1 MVYVPQYET
10 LKVKEIY
17 KFLNAHPEYFGYY
30 PEARE
35 IDKVP
40 KQWLVNVAAAVVGQ
54 SFEDW
59 VDEKVAERN
68 DRVAVEK
75 DVMIDVDPLIA
86 QCIRESNAVSR
97 KYQSMCN
104 LFIHLVQKGNA
115 V

>member
-17 KFLNAHPEYFGYY
+17 KFLNQHPQCFGYY

-40 KQWLVNVAAAVVGQ
+40 KQWLVNIAAAVVGRP
-54 SFEDW
+54 FEDW
-59 VDEKVAERN
+59 VDQKVNERN
-68 DRVAVEK
+68 EKVAVEK

-86 QCIRESNAVSR
+86 QCISESNAVSR
-97 KYQSMCN
+97 KYQ
-104 LFIHLVQKGNA
+104 
-115 V
+115 